1 MTAKTAYHKL
11 SVMLGLVEDK
21 FAEAILID
29 GTVVKTEGELVEGA
43 ALVVVTSEGEIP
55 APAGIHET
63 QDGMIVTVDEAG
75 IIVKIEEKEEEAEP
89 AETEV
94 EVEVEASAEET
105 FSIEGVVAAIQPLV
119 DQVNALKAELESHK
133 AEFSAF
139 KGEPAA
145 EPIKNKFKKVEES
158 NTNARIEFLSSLR
171 KKNK

>member
-1 MTAKTAYHKL
+1 MTAREAYHKL
-11 SVMLGLVEDK
+11 SVMLGLTEDK
-21 FAEAILID
+21 FAEAVLID

-43 ALVVVTSEGEIP
+43 ALMIVTPEGEIP
-55 APAGIHET
+55 GPAGLHET
-63 QDGMIVTVDEAG
+63 QDGMIITVDEAG
-75 IIVKIEEKEEEAEP
+75 IIVKIEEKETEAEP
-89 AETEV
+89 TV
-94 EVEVEASAEET
+94 EVEVEAEKEET

-145 EPIKNKFKKVEES
+145 EPIKNKFKKVDEINS
-158 NTNARIEFLSSLR
+158 NNRIEFLSSLR

>member
-1 MTAKTAYHKL
+1 MTAKQAYHKL
-11 SVMLGLVEDK
+11 SVMLGLTEDK
-21 FAEAILID
+21 FAEAVLID

-43 ALVVVTSEGEIP
+43 ALMVVTPEGEIP

-75 IIVKIEEKEEEAEP
+75 IIVKIEEKEAEAEP
-89 AETEV
+89 TV
-94 EVEVEASAEET
+94 EVEVEAEKEET

-145 EPIKNKFKKVEES
+145 EPIKNKFKKVDEINS
-158 NTNARIEFLSSLR
+158 NNRIEFLSSLR

>member
-1 MTAKTAYHKL
+1 MTAKQAYHKL
-11 SVMLGLVEDK
+11 SVMLGLTEDK

-43 ALVVVTSEGEIP
+43 ALMVVTPEGEIP
-55 APAGIHET
+55 VPAGIHET
-63 QDGMIVTVDEAG
+63 QDGYIVTVDEAG
-75 IIVKIEEKEEEAEP
+75 IIVKIEEKEAEAEP
-89 AETEV
+89 AV
-94 EVEVEASAEET
+94 EVEVEAEKEET

-145 EPIKNKFKKVEES
+145 EPIKNKFKKVDEINS
-158 NTNARIEFLSSLR
+158 NNRIEFLSSLR